1 MLFVVGLVALGI
13 AVVIWAPV
21 SESGLRDAI
30 EPLGP
35 AAPVGFVPLSALL
48 GLAFVP
54 GPVLAGAAGLLF
66 GTAEGFAVSLCASTL
81 SAVLALTVARHAGR
95 PGVREL
101 DAPRLQ
107 ALAALAERR
116 GTLAV
121 ILQRLLPAV
130 PDAPCSYLFGLAG
143 VKAWQVALGT
153 LVGSAPRAFS
163 YVALGD
169 AAGRRD
175 ADLAIVGGGVL
186 LVTGVAGAV
195 AGLVVLRRSGRR
207 AT

>member
-13 AVVIWAPV
+13 TVAVWAPV
-21 SESGLRDAI
+21 SESGLRDAL
-30 EPLGP
+30 EPLGV
-35 AAPVGFVPLSALL
+35 AAPVAFVPLSALL
-48 GLAFVP
+48 GNAFVP

-66 GTAEGFAVSLCASTL
+66 GTSEGFLVAICASTL
-81 SAVLALTVARHAGR
+81 SAVLAVTLARHAGR

-107 ALAALAERR
+107 ALAALAERH
-116 GTLAV
+116 GTGAV
-121 ILQRLLPAV
+121 IVQRLMPVV

-153 LVGSAPRAFS
+153 FVGSAPRAFS

-169 AAGRRD
+169 AAGTRD
-175 ADLAIVGGGVL
+175 AELAI
-186 LVTGVAGAV
+186 VAGAV
-195 AGLVVLRRSGRR
+195 LVATGLVGAGVGFVVLRRRR
-207 AT
+207 P

>member
-1 MLFVVGLVALGI
+1 VLFVVGLVALGI
-13 AVVIWAPV
+13 TVVIWAPV

-48 GLAFVP
+48 GNAFVP

-66 GTAEGFAVSLCASTL
+66 GTAEGFLVAICASTL
-81 SAVLALTVARHAGR
+81 AAVLAVTFARQAGR
-95 PGVREL
+95 PGMQEL

-107 ALAALAERR
+107 ALAALAERH
-116 GTLAV
+116 GTGAV
-121 ILQRLLPAV
+121 IVQRLLPGV

-153 LVGSAPRAFS
+153 FVGSAPRAFS

-169 AAGRRD
+169 AAGTRD
-175 ADLAIVGGGVL
+175 TKLAL
-186 LVTGVAGAV
+186 VAGAV
-195 AGLVVLRRSGRR
+195 LLTTGLVGAGVGLSVLRRSRR
-207 AT
+207 SSA

>member
-1 MLFVVGLVALGI
+1 MVFVVGLVALGI
-13 AVVIWAPV
+13 AVVAWAPV
-21 SESGLRDAI
+21 SERGLRDAL
-30 EPLGP
+30 EPLGA
-35 AAPVGFVPLSALL
+35 AAPIGFVPVSALL

-66 GTAEGFAVSLCASTL
+66 GTAAGFAASLCAATL
-81 SAVLALTVARHAGR
+81 SAILALTLARHAGR
-95 PGVREL
+95 PGVQEL
-101 DAPRLQ
+101 DVPRLQ

-116 GTLAV
+116 GTVAV

-169 AAGRRD
+169 AAGTGD
-175 ADLAIVGGGVL
+175 ASLALVGGGVL
-186 LVTGVAGAV
+186 LVTGIAGAV
-195 AGLVVLRRSGRR
+195 AGAVVLRRSGRG

>member
-1 MLFVVGLVALGI
+1 VFVVGLVALGI
-13 AVVIWAPV
+13 IVVLSAPV
-21 SESGLRDAI
+21 SESGLRDAL
-30 EPLGP
+30 EPLGA
-35 AAPVGFVPLSALL
+35 AAPIGFVPVSALL
-48 GLAFVP
+48 GVAFVP
-54 GPVLAGAAGLLF
+54 GPLLAGAAGLLF
-66 GTAEGFAVSLCASTL
+66 GTAQGFLVTICASTL
-81 SAVLALTVARHAGR
+81 SGVLALTFARHAGR
-95 PGVREL
+95 PGVQEL

-143 VKAWQVALGT
+143 VRAWQVALGT

-169 AAGRRD
+169 AAGTRD
-175 ADLAIVGGGVL
+175 AKLALVGGGVL
-186 LVTGVAGAV
+186 LVTGIAGGV
-195 AGLVVLRRSGRR
+195 AGLVVLRRSGREP
-207 AT
+207 A

>member
-35 AAPVGFVPLSALL
+35 AAPVGFVP
-48 GLAFVP
+48 
-54 GPVLAGAAGLLF
+54 
-66 GTAEGFAVSLCASTL
+66 L

>member
-1 MLFVVGLVALGI
+1 VVFVAGLVAVGI
-13 AVVIWAPV
+13 AVAVWAPV

-30 EPLGP
+30 DPLGV
-35 AAPVGFVPLSALL
+35 AAPIGFVPLSALL
-48 GLAFVP
+48 GLVFVP

-66 GTAEGFAVSLCASTL
+66 GTAEGFGASICAATL
-81 SAVLALTVARHAGR
+81 SAVLALVLARHAGR
-95 PGVREL
+95 PGLREL

-107 ALAALAERR
+107 ALARLAERR

-121 ILQRLLPAV
+121 ILQRLVPAV

-143 VKAWQVALGT
+143 VRAWQIALGT
-153 LVGSAPRAFS
+153 LVGSTPRAFS
-163 YVALGD
+163 YAALGD
-169 AAGRRD
+169 AAGTRD
-175 ADLAIVGGGVL
+175 AELAVVGAAVL
-186 LVTGVAGAV
+186 VLTGLAGAV